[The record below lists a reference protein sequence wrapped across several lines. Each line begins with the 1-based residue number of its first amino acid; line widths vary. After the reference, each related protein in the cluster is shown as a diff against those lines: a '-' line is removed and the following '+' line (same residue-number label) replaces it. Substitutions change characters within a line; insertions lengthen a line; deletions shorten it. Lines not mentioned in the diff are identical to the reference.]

1 MSKIELIINALKNC
15 SAFQPKNYYQID
27 QALFVAHELQLE
39 LNQIKDNPMKEQR
52 ELQTLIDQLEQ
63 HINAQAAEIERLR
76 RDALRYRWL
85 NKYTS
90 QLFMVTEPQMNYEVD
105 RAMSGGVK

>member
-1 MSKIELIINALKNC
+1 MGKIDLIIDALLVAPPSVW
-15 SAFQPKNYYQID
+15 SARMD
-27 QALFVAHELQLE
+27 EALFVA
-39 LNQIKDNPMKEQR
+39 R
-52 ELQTLIDQLEQ
+52 ELKAELES
-63 HINAQAAEIERLR
+63 NATEIERLR

-90 QLFMVTEPQMNYEVD
+90 QLFMVTEPQMNFEVD

>member
-1 MSKIELIINALKNC
+1 MEKIDLIIDALLVAPPSVWSKRM
-15 SAFQPKNYYQID
+15 D
-27 QALFVAHELQLE
+27 EALFVARELKLE
-39 LNQIKDNPMKEQR
+39 L
-52 ELQTLIDQLEQ
+52 
-63 HINAQAAEIERLR
+63 AANETEIERLR

-105 RAMSGGVK
+105 RAMSGDMK

>member
-1 MSKIELIINALKNC
+1 MNKLDLIIDALIVTN
-15 SAFQPKNYYQID
+15 SSLWSTRID
-27 QALFVAHELQLE
+27 EALFVA
-39 LNQIKDNPMKEQR
+39 R
-52 ELQTLIDQLEQ
+52 ELKAELTANE
-63 HINAQAAEIERLR
+63 AEIERLR

-90 QLFMVTEPQMNYEVD
+90 QLFMVTEPQMNFEVD